1 MKVGMKVNVRHCIVT
16 HAADDILP
24 LSRQNPTG
32 NRRGAKR
39 CCVRPVRGGGA
50 TSYHVY
56 PMCVSKSDGH
66 GCWLQGSEMSEFV
79 FTQNSM
85 FFAK

>member
-1 MKVGMKVNVRHCIVT
+1 MKVGMKVNVRRCSVT

-39 CCVRPVRGGGA
+39 CCVRPVGGGGGEGGNFIP
-50 TSYHVY
+50 SL
-56 PMCVSKSDGH
+56 PRCVCPKVMDMGLGSK
-66 GCWLQGSEMSEFV
+66 EV
-79 FTQNSM
+79 
-85 FFAK
+85 K